1 MGLPISELFT
11 DFWTGDDERDDKGD
25 GEIDQEFRD

>member
-11 DFWTGDDERDDKGD
+11 DFWRGDDGRDSKGD
-25 GEIDQEFRD
+25 GEIDEETQR